1 LSWRV
6 DGRWRTEA
14 VAVTAFARRNLQMA
28 SRNVF
33 LLFELLFWPV
43 VGVLGI
49 GLMARFLDLS
59 PAATS
64 FILIGQ
70 IAFST
75 VSVCQ
80 LDVAYAV
87 LYDVWSKSVKHQ
99 FLAPIGVRHLT
110 TGAWLVGVLRS
121 LVVFA
126 MLSAVGWWAF
136 GFDALHAGAG
146 PLAIFLLG
154 CSLTAWAVSVGV
166 CTLIMLFG
174 AKAETAAWA
183 SVNFVLTLAGIY
195 YSVAVLPKPVAALAA
210 AIPLTYFLDA
220 YRAHYGFPAEFARPI
235 LMGSVLAVLYVAV
248 SHWAFVAAVRSARRS
263 GLLLKMSE

>member
-6 DGRWRTEA
+6 EL
-14 VAVTAFARRNLQMA
+14 VAVGAFARRNLQMA
-28 SRNVF
+28 LRNVF
-33 LLFELLFWPV
+33 LVFELLFWPV

-49 GLMARFLDLS
+49 GLMARFLALS
-59 PAATS
+59 PEATS

-110 TGAWLVGVLRS
+110 TGAWLVGILRS
-121 LVVFA
+121 VVVFA
-126 MLSAVGWWAF
+126 LLSAVGWWAF
-136 GFDALHAGAG
+136 GFDALHAGPGA
-146 PLAIFLLG
+146 LVAFLIG
-154 CSLTAWAVSVGV
+154 CWLTAWTVSVLV
-166 CTLIMLFG
+166 CTLLMLLG

-220 YRAHYGFPAEFARPI
+220 YRAHYGFPAEFAHP
-235 LMGSVLAVLYVAV
+235 LVKGLALAALYVAL
-248 SHWAFVAAVRSARRS
+248 SHWALVAAVRSARRS

>member
-1 LSWRV
+1 MSWRV
-6 DGRWRTEA
+6 EL
-14 VAVTAFARRNLQMA
+14 VAVGAFALRNLQMA

-33 LLFELLFWPV
+33 LIFELLFWPV

-49 GLMARFLDLS
+49 GLMARFLQLS
-59 PAATS
+59 PEATS

-80 LDVAYAV
+80 LDGAYAV

-110 TGAWLVGVLRS
+110 AGAWLVGILRS

-126 MLSAVGWWAF
+126 LLSGISRWAF
-136 GFDALHAGAG
+136 GFDALHAGVWPLVTFLAG
-146 PLAIFLLG
+146 CA
-154 CSLTAWAVSVGV
+154 LTAWAVSVLV
-166 CTLIMLFG
+166 CALIMRLG
-174 AKAETAAWA
+174 APAETAAWA

-195 YSVAVLPKPVAALAA
+195 YSVSVLPTPVAAVAA

-220 YRAHYGFPAEFARPI
+220 HRAYYGFPAEFAHPLLI
-235 LMGSVLAVLYVAV
+235 GSALAVLYVIV
-248 SHWAFVAAVRSARRS
+248 SHWALVAAVRSARRS
-263 GLLLKMSE
+263 GRLLKMSE

>member
-1 LSWRV
+1 LSWRA
-6 DGRWRTEA
+6 EL
-14 VAVTAFARRNLQMA
+14 VAVGAFARRNFQMA
-28 SRNVF
+28 TRNVF
-33 LLFELLFWPV
+33 LVFELLFWPILGV
-43 VGVLGI
+43 VGI
-49 GLMARFLDLS
+49 GLMARFLELS
-59 PAATS
+59 SEATS

-110 TGAWLVGVLRS
+110 AGAWLVGIVRS
-121 LVVFA
+121 VVVFA
-126 MLSAVGWWAF
+126 LLAVTGAWAF
-136 GFDALHAGAG
+136 GFDALRGG
-146 PLAIFLLG
+146 VTPLLIFLTG
-154 CSLTAWAVSVGV
+154 CALTAWVVGV
-166 CTLIMLFG
+166 VVCALLMRLG
-174 AKAETAAWA
+174 ARAETAAWA

-220 YRAHYGFPAEFARPI
+220 YRAHYGFPSEFAAPI
-235 LMGSVLAVLYVAV
+235 LTGFVLAAVYVVL
-248 SHWAFVAAVRSARRS
+248 SHWALVSAVRSARRS

>member
-1 LSWRV
+1 LSWR
-6 DGRWRTEA
+6 GEL
-14 VAVTAFARRNLQMA
+14 VAIGAFALRNLQMA

-43 VGVLGI
+43 QGVLMI
-49 GLMARFLDLS
+49 GLMARFFEMT
-59 PAATS
+59 PEQTS

-99 FLAPIGVRHLT
+99 FLAPVGVRHLT
-110 TGAWLVGVLRS
+110 VGSWAIGILRG

-126 MLSAVGWWAF
+126 LLALCGHWAF
-136 GFDALHAGAG
+136 GFDPFRAGIGPSLVFLAG
-146 PLAIFLLG
+146 CFLTG
-154 CSLTAWAVSVGV
+154 WAVSVFV
-166 CTLIMLFG
+166 CTLIMLLG

-195 YSVAVLPKPVAALAA
+195 YSVAVLPGPVAALAG

-220 YRAHYGFPAEFARPI
+220 YRAHYGFPAEFAYP
-235 LMGSVLAVLYVAV
+235 LASGLALAVLYVIA
-248 SHWAFVAAVRSARRS
+248 SHWALVSAVRSARRS

>member
-1 LSWRV
+1 MSWRAELIPV
-6 DGRWRTEA
+6 G
-14 VAVTAFARRNLQMA
+14 AFALRNMKMA
-28 SRNVF
+28 SRNIF
-33 LLFELLFWPV
+33 FLFELLFWPV

-49 GLMARFLDLS
+49 GLMARFLNLS
-59 PAATS
+59 PEATA

-80 LDVAYAV
+80 LDVAYSV

-110 TGAWLVGVLRS
+110 IGSWAVGIVRS
-121 LVVFA
+121 LIVFTLLA
-126 MLSAVGWWAF
+126 AISRWAF
-136 GFDALHAGAG
+136 GFDALHAGPW
-146 PLAIFLLG
+146 PLATFLLG
-154 CSLTAWAVSVGV
+154 CSLTALAVSVLV

-174 AKAETAAWA
+174 ARAETAAWA

-195 YSVAVLPKPVAALAA
+195 YSVAVLPKPVAMLAA

-220 YRAHYGFPAEFARPI
+220 YRAYYGFPAEFAHP
-235 LMGSVLAVLYVAV
+235 LLVGGALAVLYVGL
-248 SHWAFVAAVRSARRS
+248 SHWALVAAVRSARRS

>member
-1 LSWRV
+1 LSWRA
-6 DGRWRTEA
+6 EA
-14 VAVTAFARRNLQMA
+14 VAIAAFALRNLQMA

-43 VGVLGI
+43 VGVIGI
-49 GLMARFLDLS
+49 GLMARFFELS
-59 PAATS
+59 PEATS

-110 TGAWLVGVLRS
+110 TGAWVVGIVRS
-121 LVVFA
+121 FIVFA
-126 MLSAVGWWAF
+126 LLSAVGWWSF
-136 GFDALHAGAG
+136 GFDALHAGVA
-146 PLAIFLLG
+146 PLLVFLLG
-154 CSLTAWAVSVGV
+154 CCLTAWAVSVGV

-195 YSVAVLPKPVAALAA
+195 YSVAVLPKPVAAVAA

-220 YRAHYGFPAEFARPI
+220 YRAHYGFPAEFARP
-235 LMGSVLAVLYVAV
+235 LVTGVALAVLYVV
-248 SHWAFVAAVRSARRS
+248 LSHWALVSAVRSARRS

>member
-1 LSWRV
+1 MSWRV
-6 DGRWRTEA
+6 EL
-14 VAVTAFARRNLQMA
+14 VAVGAFALRNLQMA

-33 LLFELLFWPV
+33 LLFELLFWPI
-43 VGVLGI
+43 VGVIGI
-49 GLMARFLDLS
+49 GLMARFLALS
-59 PAATS
+59 PEATS

-110 TGAWLVGVLRS
+110 IGSWLVGVLRS
-121 LVVFA
+121 LIVFGLLA
-126 MLSAVGWWAF
+126 TLGWWAF
-136 GFDALHAGAG
+136 GFDALRAG
-146 PLAIFLLG
+146 PWPLATFLLG
-154 CSLTAWAVSVGV
+154 CALTAWAVSVLV
-166 CTLIMLFG
+166 CTLILRLG
-174 AKAETAAWA
+174 AHAETAAWA

-195 YSVAVLPKPVAALAA
+195 YSVAVLPKPMAVLAA

-220 YRAHYGFPAEFARPI
+220 YRSHFGFPTEFASPI
-235 LMGSVLAVLYVAV
+235 ATGLVLSAFYAVAA
-248 SHWAFVAAVRSARRS
+248 HWAFLASIQRARRT

>member
-1 LSWRV
+1 
-6 DGRWRTEA
+6 
-14 VAVTAFARRNLQMA
+14 MA

-33 LLFELLFWPV
+33 LLFELLFWPI

-49 GLMARFLDLS
+49 GLMARFLQLS
-59 PAATS
+59 PEATS

-110 TGAWLVGVLRS
+110 TGAWLIGILRS
-121 LVVFA
+121 LVVFTL
-126 MLSAVGWWAF
+126 LSGIGWWAF
-136 GFDALHAGAG
+136 GFDALHAGAA
-146 PLAIFLLG
+146 PLLTFLIG
-154 CSLTAWAVSVGV
+154 CALTAWSVSVVV
-166 CTLIMLFG
+166 CALIMRLG
-174 AKAETAAWA
+174 ARAETAAWA
-183 SVNFVLTLAGIY
+183 SVNFVLTLSGIY
-195 YSVAVLPKPVAALAA
+195 YSVAVLPKPVAVVAA
-210 AIPLTYFLDA
+210 AVPLTYFLDA
-220 YRAHYGFPAEFARPI
+220 YRAYYGFAPEFAHPLLI
-235 LMGSVLAVLYVAV
+235 GGALAALYVAL
-248 SHWAFVAAVRSARRS
+248 SHWALVAAVRSARRT

>member
-6 DGRWRTEA
+6 EA
-14 VAVTAFARRNLQMA
+14 TAIGAFAVRNLQMA

-43 VGVLGI
+43 QGVLMI
-49 GLMARFLDLS
+49 GLMARFFAMT
-59 PAATS
+59 PEQTS
-64 FILIGQ
+64 FVLIGQ

-99 FLAPIGVRHLT
+99 FLAPVGVRHLT
-110 TGAWLVGVLRS
+110 VGSWAVGILRGAI
-121 LVVFA
+121 VFA
-126 MLSAVGWWAF
+126 LLALCGRWAF
-136 GFDALHAGAG
+136 GFNAFAAGAG
-146 PLAIFLLG
+146 PVVVFLAGCFLTG
-154 CSLTAWAVSVGV
+154 WAVSVFV
-166 CTLIMLFG
+166 CALIMLLG

-183 SVNFVLTLAGIY
+183 SVNAVLTLAGIY
-195 YSVAVLPKPVAALAA
+195 YSVAVLPKPVAAISA

-220 YRAHYGFPAEFARPI
+220 YRAYYGFPAEFAHPLLI
-235 LMGSVLAVLYVAV
+235 GTALAAVYVAA
-248 SHWAFVAAVRSARRS
+248 SHWALVAAVRGARRS

>member
-1 LSWRV
+1 
-6 DGRWRTEA
+6 
-14 VAVTAFARRNLQMA
+14 MA

-33 LLFELLFWPV
+33 LVFELLFWPV

-49 GLMARFLDLS
+49 GLMARFLQLS
-59 PAATS
+59 PEATS

-110 TGAWLVGVLRS
+110 TGAWLVGIVRALIVFVL
-121 LVVFA
+121 
-126 MLSAVGWWAF
+126 LSAIGRWAF
-136 GFDALHAGAG
+136 GFDALHAGPG
-146 PLAIFLLG
+146 PLATFLIG
-154 CSLTAWAVSVGV
+154 CCLTAWAVSVVV
-166 CTLIMLFG
+166 CALIMRLG
-174 AKAETAAWA
+174 ARAETAAWA

-195 YSVAVLPKPVAALAA
+195 YSVAVLPKPVAAVAA

-220 YRAHYGFPAEFARPI
+220 YRAHYGFPGEFAHP
-235 LMGSVLAVLYVAV
+235 LTTGLALAAVYVVV
-248 SHWAFVAAVRSARRS
+248 SHWALVSAVRSARRT

>member
-1 LSWRV
+1 LNWHA
-6 DGRWRTEA
+6 EL
-14 VAVTAFARRNLQMA
+14 VAVGAFARRNLQMA
-28 SRNVF
+28 LRNVF
-33 LLFELLFWPV
+33 LVFELLFWPV
-43 VGVLGI
+43 IGVLGI
-49 GLMARFLDLS
+49 GLMARFLELT
-59 PAATS
+59 PEATS

-110 TGAWLVGVLRS
+110 TGAWVIGILRS
-121 LVVFA
+121 LIVFTL
-126 MLSAVGWWAF
+126 LSAIGWWAF
-136 GFDALHAGAG
+136 GFDALRAG
-146 PLAIFLLG
+146 PAPLAVFLLG
-154 CSLTAWAVSVGV
+154 CCLTAWAVSVVV
-166 CTLIMLFG
+166 CALIMRLG
-174 AKAETAAWA
+174 ARAETAAWA

-220 YRAHYGFPAEFARPI
+220 YRAHYGFPSEFAHP
-235 LMGSVLAVLYVAV
+235 LTTGLCLAVGYVGL
-248 SHWAFVAAVRSARRS
+248 SHWTLVAAVRSARRS
-263 GLLLKMSE
+263 GLHLKISE

>member
-1 LSWRV
+1 LSWHA
-6 DGRWRTEA
+6 EL
-14 VAVTAFARRNLQMA
+14 VAVGAFARRNLQMA
-28 SRNVF
+28 LRNVF
-33 LLFELLFWPV
+33 MLFELLFWPV
-43 VGVLGI
+43 IGVLGI
-49 GLMARFLDLS
+49 GLMARFLELS
-59 PAATS
+59 PQATS

-110 TGAWLVGVLRS
+110 TGAWLIGILRA
-121 LVVFA
+121 LIVFA
-126 MLSAVGWWAF
+126 LLAVIGRWAF
-136 GFDALHAGAG
+136 GFDALQAGTSALLVFVAG
-146 PLAIFLLG
+146 
-154 CSLTAWAVSVGV
+154 CCLTAWAVSVVV
-166 CTLIMLFG
+166 CALIMRLG
-174 AKAETAAWA
+174 ARAETAAWA

-195 YSVAVLPKPVAALAA
+195 YSVSVLPKPVAALAA

-220 YRAHYGFPAEFARPI
+220 YRAHYGFAAEFAHPI
-235 LMGSVLAVLYVAV
+235 TTGFVLAGVYVAL
-248 SHWAFVAAVRSARRS
+248 SHWALVAAVRSARRS

>member
-1 LSWRV
+1 MSWRADV
-6 DGRWRTEA
+6 IATG
-14 VAVTAFARRNLQMA
+14 AFAIRNLQMA

-43 VGVLGI
+43 QGVLMI
-49 GLMARFLDLS
+49 GLMARFFEMT
-59 PAATS
+59 PEQTS
-64 FILIGQ
+64 FVLIGQ

-99 FLAPIGVRHLT
+99 FLAPVGVRHLT
-110 TGAWLVGVLRS
+110 LGAWLVGVLRG
-121 LVVFA
+121 LIVFA
-126 MLSAVGWWAF
+126 LLALCGYWAF
-136 GFDALHAGAG
+136 GFDPFHAGLV
-146 PLAIFLLG
+146 PTAIFLTG
-154 CSLTAWAVSVGV
+154 CFLTGWAVSVFV
-166 CTLIMLFG
+166 CTLIMRLG

-183 SVNFVLTLAGIY
+183 SVNFVLTLAGMY
-195 YSVAVLPKPVAALAA
+195 YSIAVLPGPVAAVAA

-220 YRAHYGFPAEFARPI
+220 YRAYYGFPAEFSSPLVTGLALAAVYI
-235 LMGSVLAVLYVAV
+235 VL
-248 SHWAFVAAVRSARRS
+248 SHWAMVSAVRSARRS

>member
-6 DGRWRTEA
+6 ELIA
-14 VAVTAFARRNLQMA
+14 VGAFALRNLKMA

-43 VGVLGI
+43 VGVIGI
-49 GLMARFLDLS
+49 GLMARFLALT
-59 PAATS
+59 PEATA

-110 TGAWLVGVLRS
+110 VGSWLVGILRS
-121 LVVFA
+121 LIVFGLLA
-126 MLSAVGWWAF
+126 ALGWWAF
-136 GFDALHAGAG
+136 GFDALRAG
-146 PLAIFLLG
+146 PWPLAMFLVG
-154 CSLTAWAVSVGV
+154 CSLTAWAVSVLV
-166 CTLIMLFG
+166 CTLIMLLG
-174 AKAETAAWA
+174 ARAETAAWA
-183 SVNFVLTLAGIY
+183 SVNFILTLAGIY
-195 YSVAVLPKPVAALAA
+195 YSVAVLPKPMALLAA

-220 YRAHYGFPAEFARPI
+220 YRAHYGFPAEFAHPI
-235 LMGSVLAVLYVAV
+235 LIGMALGVVYVAL
-248 SHWAFVAAVRSARRS
+248 SHWALVAALRSARRS

>member
-1 LSWRV
+1 MSWRAER
-6 DGRWRTEA
+6 RWRAELIPIA
-14 VAVTAFARRNLQMA
+14 AFALRNLKMA

-43 VGVLGI
+43 VGVIGI
-49 GLMARFLDLS
+49 GLMARFLALS
-59 PAATS
+59 PEATS

-110 TGAWLVGVLRS
+110 IGSWLVGVFRS
-121 LVVFA
+121 LIVFA
-126 MLSAVGWWAF
+126 LLAALGWWAF
-136 GFDALHAGAG
+136 GFDPLRAG
-146 PLAIFLLG
+146 PRPLVAFLVG
-154 CSLTAWAVSVGV
+154 CSLTAWSVSVLV
-166 CTLIMLFG
+166 CTLIMLLG
-174 AKAETAAWA
+174 ARAETAAWA

-195 YSVAVLPKPVAALAA
+195 YSVAVLPKPAAVLAA

-220 YRAHYGFPAEFARPI
+220 YRASYGFPTEFSHP
-235 LMGSVLAVLYVAV
+235 LSTGTVLAVLYVV
-248 SHWAFVAAVRSARRS
+248 LSHWALVSAVRSARRS

>member
-6 DGRWRTEA
+6 EL
-14 VAVTAFARRNLQMA
+14 VAVGAFALRNLQMA

-33 LLFELLFWPV
+33 LLFELLFWPI
-43 VGVLGI
+43 VGVIGI
-49 GLMARFLDLS
+49 GLMARFLALS
-59 PAATS
+59 PEATS

-110 TGAWLVGVLRS
+110 IGSWLVGVLRS
-121 LVVFA
+121 LIVFGLLA
-126 MLSAVGWWAF
+126 TLGWWAF
-136 GFDALHAGAG
+136 GFDALRAG
-146 PLAIFLLG
+146 PWPLATFLLG
-154 CSLTAWAVSVGV
+154 CGLTAWAVSVLV
-166 CTLIMLFG
+166 CTLILRLG
-174 AKAETAAWA
+174 AHAETAAWA

-195 YSVAVLPKPVAALAA
+195 YSVAVLPKPMAVLAA

-220 YRAHYGFPAEFARPI
+220 YRAYYGFPAEFAHPLVTGI
-235 LMGSVLAVLYVAV
+235 SLAVLYVIL
-248 SHWAFVAAVRSARRS
+248 SHWALVAAVRGARRS
-263 GLLLKMSE
+263 GRLLKMSE

>member
-1 LSWRV
+1 MSWRA
-6 DGRWRTEA
+6 ELIA
-14 VAVTAFARRNLQMA
+14 VGAFALRNVQMA

-33 LLFELLFWPV
+33 LIFELVFWPV

-49 GLMARFLDLS
+49 GLMARFLALS
-59 PAATS
+59 PEATS

-70 IAFST
+70 IAFSI

-110 TGAWLVGVLRS
+110 VGSWAVGILRS
-121 LVVFA
+121 AIVFA
-126 MLSAVGWWAF
+126 ILAALGRWAF
-136 GFDALHAGAG
+136 GFDALRGGVG
-146 PLAIFLLG
+146 PLAMFVAG
-154 CSLTAWAVSVGV
+154 CCLTAWAVSVLV
-166 CTLIMLFG
+166 CTLIMRLG
-174 AKAETAAWA
+174 ARAETAAWA

-195 YSVAVLPKPVAALAA
+195 YSVAVLPGPVAMVAA

-220 YRAHYGFPAEFARPI
+220 YRAYYGFPAEFARP
-235 LMGSVLAVLYVAV
+235 LTTGLALAAVYVVL
-248 SHWAFVAAVRSARRS
+248 SHWALVSAVRSARRS

>member
-1 LSWRV
+1 
-6 DGRWRTEA
+6 
-14 VAVTAFARRNLQMA
+14 VAISAFARRNLQMA

-33 LLFELLFWPV
+33 LVFELLFWPV

-59 PAATS
+59 HDATS

-110 TGAWLVGVLRS
+110 AGAWLVGVLRS
-121 LVVFA
+121 LLVFTL
-126 MLSAVGWWAF
+126 LSAVGWWAF
-136 GFDALHAGAG
+136 GFDALHAGVA
-146 PLAIFLLG
+146 PLAVFLLG
-154 CSLTAWAVSVGV
+154 CCLTAWAVSVLV

-210 AIPLTYFLDA
+210 AVPLTYFLDA
-220 YRAHYGFPAEFARPI
+220 YRAHYGFPPEFARPI
-235 LMGSVLAVLYVAV
+235 LVGLLLAVVYIVV
-248 SHWAFVAAVRSARRS
+248 SHWAFVSAVRSARRS

>member
-1 LSWRV
+1 MSWRV
-6 DGRWRTEA
+6 EL
-14 VAVTAFARRNLQMA
+14 VAVGAFALRNLQMA

-43 VGVLGI
+43 VGVIGI
-49 GLMARFLDLS
+49 GLMARFLALS
-59 PAATS
+59 PEATS

-110 TGAWLVGVLRS
+110 IGSWLVGVLRS
-121 LVVFA
+121 LIVFGLLA
-126 MLSAVGWWAF
+126 TLGWWAF
-136 GFDALHAGAG
+136 GFDALRAG
-146 PLAIFLLG
+146 PWPLATFLLG
-154 CSLTAWAVSVGV
+154 CGLTAWAVSVLV
-166 CTLIMLFG
+166 CTLILRLG
-174 AKAETAAWA
+174 AHAETAAWA

-195 YSVAVLPKPVAALAA
+195 YSVAVLPKPMAVMAA

-220 YRAHYGFPAEFARPI
+220 YRAYYGFPGEFAHPLVI
-235 LMGSVLAVLYVAV
+235 GITLAILYVIL
-248 SHWAFVAAVRSARRS
+248 SHWALVAAVRSARRS
-263 GLLLKMSE
+263 GRLLKMSE

>member
-1 LSWRV
+1 MSWRV
-6 DGRWRTEA
+6 EL
-14 VAVTAFARRNLQMA
+14 VAIGAFALRNLQMA

-43 VGVLGI
+43 VGVIGI
-49 GLMARFLDLS
+49 GLMARFLALS
-59 PAATS
+59 PEATS

-99 FLAPIGVRHLT
+99 FMAPIGLRHLT
-110 TGAWLVGVLRS
+110 LGAWTVGMLRGVVIFVLLSALAQWAFDFHVLAPGVGAVAMFLIGCFLTSYIVGV
-121 LVVFA
+121 
-126 MLSAVGWWAF
+126 AVC
-136 GFDALHAGAG
+136 AL
-146 PLAIFLLG
+146 I
-154 CSLTAWAVSVGV
+154 T
-166 CTLIMLFG
+166 LFG
-174 AKAETAAWA
+174 NRAEAFAWA
-183 SVNFVLTLAGIY
+183 SVNMVLVLAGLY
-195 YSVAVLPKPVAALAA
+195 YPISVLPPPVAAMSA

-220 YRAHYGFPAEFARPI
+220 YRAHFGFRSEFAAPVT
-235 LMGSVLAVLYVAV
+235 MGLALSAV
-248 SHWAFVAAVRSARRS
+248 YIVFAHVIFHAAIERARRT